1 MIDPTADPAIAERAS
16 TAPGAAPRVPATGAV
31 IRALIDV
38 TLARLARGKAPWIG
52 AVIAALPVAFAAVM
66 HTRGI
71 EPLVGPTFVILRVIA
86 ALLAAMFV
94 ASSIGDEIEQRTST
108 YLWSRPIARWT
119 VLAGKLG
126 ALAPI
131 ATGLVVASW
140 IAAIAMWT
148 RDVPSAR
155 SIAALAEGGAAACLA
170 AAGIAALVP
179 RHALALAIGYLL
191 LDNFLSALPFS
202 LRELTIG
209 YQISALGGF
218 TGDAAVAGPA
228 IALAAIGAV
237 WAAIGALRIRR
248 AEA

>member
-1 MIDPTADPAIAERAS
+1 
-16 TAPGAAPRVPATGAV
+16 
-31 IRALIDV
+31 
-38 TLARLARGKAPWIG
+38 
-52 AVIAALPVAFAAVM
+52 M
-66 HTRGI
+66 HTRGV
-71 EPLVGPTFVILRVIA
+71 EPFVGPTFVILRVIL
-86 ALLAAMFV
+86 ALIAAMFV

-148 RDVPSAR
+148 RDLPSLR

-170 AAGIAALVP
+170 TAGIAALVP
-179 RHALALAIGYLL
+179 RHALALSIGYLL

-202 LRELTIG
+202 LRELTLG

-218 TGDAAVAGPA
+218 ADDTAIAGPV

-248 AEA
+248 AEV